1 MLRKKLALFLCCT
14 LICLSGCAAAEPE
27 QTPLQFRTALLQ
39 AGGCS
44 FTADV
49 TADYGESVAAFTL
62 DCTFTPDTGA
72 SLTVTA
78 PESIAGITARADQST
93 ACVTFDD
100 TQIGF
105 APLADGRLAPLAAP
119 YVLGQCWA
127 GEYIDCTGAE
137 DGCLRTT
144 YRMGY
149 DEQEL
154 VVDTWFS
161 REPLAPVRAEI
172 SFDGTLILSAS
183 ISDFVLQ

>member
-1 MLRKKLALFLCCT
+1 ML
-14 LICLSGCAAAEPE
+14 GP
-27 QTPLQFRTALLQ
+27 
-39 AGGCS
+39 
-44 FTADV
+44 
-49 TADYGESVAAFTL
+49 
-62 DCTFTPDTGA
+62 
-72 SLTVTA
+72 
-78 PESIAGITARADQST
+78 
-93 ACVTFDD
+93 
-100 TQIGF
+100 
-105 APLADGRLAPLAAP
+105 
-119 YVLGQCWA
+119 CWA
-127 GEYIDCTGAE
+127 GEYIACPGAE

>member
-1 MLRKKLALFLCCT
+1 M
-14 LICLSGCAAAEPE
+14 
-27 QTPLQFRTALLQ
+27 
-39 AGGCS
+39 
-44 FTADV
+44 
-49 TADYGESVAAFTL
+49 
-62 DCTFTPDTGA
+62 
-72 SLTVTA
+72 
-78 PESIAGITARADQST
+78 
-93 ACVTFDD
+93 
-100 TQIGF
+100 
-105 APLADGRLAPLAAP
+105 LAPLAAP

-127 GEYIDCTGAE
+127 GEYIDCTGGE